1 MPGDN
6 NNNANNS
13 SRGRRRR
20 ARQTGRNA
28 SSIFRNYFGSMLERA
43 GDKED
48 DYMYVED
55 FEEGED
61 EEVNAYV
68 VPGLSIQGSGGG
80 LASSRLVVRED
91 EEEDEEEEEDKD
103 EDEDED

>member
-6 NNNANNS
+6 NNANS
-13 SRGRRRR
+13 SSKERRRR
-20 ARQTGRNA
+20 ARHAGRNA

-43 GDKED
+43 GEKED
-48 DYMYVED
+48 DYMYIED

-68 VPGLSIQGSGGG
+68 VPGLSVQGSGGG
-80 LASSRLVVRED
+80 GASRLIVRE
-91 EEEDEEEEEDKD
+91 D
-103 EDEDED
+103 EDEDEE

>member
-6 NNNANNS
+6 NNNTNNS
-13 SRGRRRR
+13 SRGSRRR
-20 ARQTGRNA
+20 ARHAGRNA

-80 LASSRLVVRED
+80 LASSRVVVRED
-91 EEEDEEEEEDKD
+91 EEEDEEEEDKD